1 MTRALSTNSGL
12 VRFDR
17 SDRTTI
23 ISLPNDMGIKV
34 SKERITIAIDC
45 GSLWWKV
52 AVLQEVGG
60 IVQITITRI
69 LNYLVQKDR
78 SALSNDEDI
87 NYRGKTYALDEK
99 GAYLG
104 GESKLH
110 GNKMEGLHLRLMAA
124 LNFIGLGNGEEID
137 LSITT
142 FFEKGQFKKRQMEA
156 VKQLA
161 APLTWSSSE
170 GKKSVKIANLK
181 VYPEGYHLAFYRSLS
196 NPKAANAKGWMAVY
210 DIGNRTFGCNFIA
223 PNGKFDD
230 DRSVTYD
237 GSGVSL
243 FRQWL
248 ADEAGIDT
256 PEDPAFIEAI
266 NQGAD
271 HYQPQGSS
279 ISYPLADARATAT
292 EWYLGQLNDHILEAT
307 PAEIEI
313 SCVGGGG
320 AYPFGASLLGDLRG
334 SDCYVVS
341 EPDIANVSSQLVMM
355 AREIR

>member
-1 MTRALSTNSGL
+1 MTRALPTTGL

-23 ISLPNDMGIKV
+23 ISLPSDMGIKV
-34 SKERITIAIDC
+34 SKERVTVAIDC

-52 AVLQEVGG
+52 AILQEIGG
-60 IVQITITRI
+60 IAQITITRI
-69 LNYLVQKDR
+69 LNFLVQKDR

-87 NYRGKTYALDEK
+87 NFRGKTYALDEK

-104 GESKLH
+104 GESKLK

-124 LNFIGLGNGEEID
+124 LNYIGLGNGESID
-137 LSITT
+137 LSVTT

-156 VKQLA
+156 LKQLS
-161 APLTWSSSE
+161 APLTWSASS

-181 VYPEGYHLAFYRSLS
+181 VYPEGYHLAFYRAFS
-196 NPKAANAKGWMAVY
+196 NPKSPGLQGWTAVY

-230 DRSVTYD
+230 DRSVTFD

-243 FRQWL
+243 FHQWV

-266 NQGAD
+266 NQNAEC
-271 HYQPQGSS
+271 YQPQGST
-279 ISYPLADARATAT
+279 ISYPLTSARATAT
-292 EWYLGQLNDHILEAT
+292 EWYLGQLGEHILEVT
-307 PAEIEI
+307 PAEIEC
-313 SCVGGGG
+313 SCIGGGG
-320 AYPFGASLLGDLRG
+320 AYPFGELILPDLRG
-334 SDCYVVS
+334 SDRYVVS
-341 EPDIANVSSQLVMM
+341 EPDIANVAAQLVMM

>member
-1 MTRALSTNSGL
+1 MTRALPTTGL

-17 SDRTTI
+17 SDRTTV
-23 ISLPNDMGIKV
+23 ISLPNDMGIKPHPDRV
-34 SKERITIAIDC
+34 QVAIDC

-52 AVLQEVGG
+52 AILQEIGG
-60 IVQITITRI
+60 ISQITIHRI
-69 LNYLVQKDR
+69 LNFLVEKGR
-78 SALSNDEDI
+78 SSMLNDEDI

-104 GESKLH
+104 GESKLR
-110 GNKMEGLHLRLMAA
+110 GNKMDGLHRRLMAA
-124 LNFIGLGNGEEID
+124 LNWIGLGNGEELD

-156 VKQLA
+156 AKNLS
-161 APLTWSSSE
+161 APLTWSNAQ
-170 GKKSVKIANLK
+170 GKRSVKIANLK

-196 NPKAANAKGWMAVY
+196 NPKSSNSKGWQAVY

-230 DRSVTYD
+230 DRSVTFD

-243 FRQWL
+243 YRQWV
-248 ADEAGIDT
+248 ADEAGVET

-266 NQGAD
+266 ANGAD
-271 HYQPQGSS
+271 SYQPMGSS
-279 ISYPLADARATAT
+279 DSISLGEARSTAA
-292 EWYLGQLNDHILEAT
+292 EWYLGQLSEHILEST

-320 AYPFGASLLGDLRG
+320 AFEFGQPLLTDLRG
-334 SDCYVVS
+334 SDRYVVS
-341 EPDIANVSSQLVMM
+341 EPDIANVSAQLVMM